1 MKTRSFFLMKILH
14 ILSNPYNMSFTL
26 EELSRLTTSIS
37 NVAKFTQ
44 DIDAE
49 RKNQAE
55 LLDALIEM
63 NYEGYIFLDVNTDE
77 SLITIKGLIK
87 VNNKIFLN

>member
-1 MKTRSFFLMKILH
+1 MERPPFFFMKILH
-14 ILSNPYNMSFTL
+14 ILANRYNMSFTL
-26 EELSRLTTSIS
+26 EELSRLTTSVS
-37 NVAKFTQ
+37 NGAKFTI

-63 NYEGYIFLDVNTDE
+63 DYEGYIFLNFNTDE

-87 VNNKIFLN
+87 VNNTTFLN